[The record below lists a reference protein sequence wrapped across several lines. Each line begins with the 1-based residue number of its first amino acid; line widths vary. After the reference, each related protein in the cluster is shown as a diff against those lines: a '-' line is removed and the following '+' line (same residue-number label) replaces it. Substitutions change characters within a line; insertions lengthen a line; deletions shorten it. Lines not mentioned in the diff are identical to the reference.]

1 MYSLLLFLVV
11 YYVWTYF
18 HFVKICVIYAFA
30 NTIDFNY
37 LILFRILVNGI
48 RLALKHDRSKV
59 LKVWNFTPF

>member
-1 MYSLLLFLVV
+1 MFELTFISL
-11 YYVWTYF
+11 
-18 HFVKICVIYAFA
+18 KSVIYAFA